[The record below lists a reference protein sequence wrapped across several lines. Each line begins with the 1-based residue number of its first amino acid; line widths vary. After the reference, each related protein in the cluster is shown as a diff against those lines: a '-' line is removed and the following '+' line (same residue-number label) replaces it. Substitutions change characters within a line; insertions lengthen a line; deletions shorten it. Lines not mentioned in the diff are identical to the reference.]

1 MKLENREVS
10 FLKGHEFTSGL
21 VVPLNRPGLT
31 ESRNDRLGFLRELV
45 RGKDIIHIGCVD
57 HMPLIEG
64 KRKSGHWL
72 HDILISSARLCVGID
87 INREG
92 VEHLKTLGVGNV
104 YTMDILKDDM
114 PAELKGKKFDYL
126 VLGEMIEHV
135 DNPVDFLAAVRKK
148 FAGQARELVTTTP
161 NVFRIQNL
169 INTLRAREYINS
181 DHRYWF
187 SPYTLAKVLSQAGYD
202 DVEIDLV
209 WDAPLRTGFSGM
221 AKRLIGATW
230 PATRDCLIARSH
242 LN

>member
-1 MKLENREVS
+1 LAIQTRRPQIVGGVAGAVAQ
-10 FLKGHEFTSGL
+10 LAVQL
-21 VVPLNRPGLT
+21 VVQADQL
-31 ESRNDRLGFLRELV
+31 
-45 RGKDIIHIGCVD
+45 
-57 HMPLIEG
+57 
-64 KRKSGHWL
+64 
-72 HDILISSARLCVGID
+72 
-87 INREG
+87 
-92 VEHLKTLGVGNV
+92 
-104 YTMDILKDDM
+104 
-114 PAELKGKKFDYL
+114 
-126 VLGEMIEHV
+126 
-135 DNPVDFLAAVRKK
+135 
-148 FAGQARELVTTTP
+148 AGQARELVTTTP